1 MATSV
6 TVWVR
11 LKDPTPE
18 ADRMQ
23 SAIPGALPL
32 ILRMRSSDATI
43 EEDFVFPYS
52 PREVNIGKLSDE
64 MVQIARPGTT
74 PIVAFKSHSLMTV
87 DFTALIAHPGDGLIQ
102 SVDSELF
109 ALRRMGSSSDK
120 VFQLLNYDIFTNS
133 PFTFRNMSTE
143 RLNGL
148 FFSITDMSIDV
159 QRRNKDNK
167 ISMANVKISLVEN
180 RNPNINLA
188 LIPPLVFSRPN
199 KTCKDQVWAAKH
211 KNRCKK
217 DKKTGKFVPVTNVA
231 DAKANATIDAEKAK
245 GKLNCWHAPTNS
257 MRWYNKNDPH
267 KPSPCTPYK
276 PK

>member
-32 ILRMRSSDATI
+32 ILRMRSSDATT

-87 DFTALIAHPGDGLIQ
+87 DFTALIAYPGDGLIT
-102 SVDSELF
+102 SVDRELF
-109 ALRRMGSSSDK
+109 ALRRMASSSDK
-120 VFQLLNYDIFTNS
+120 VFQLLNYDIFTNA

-143 RLNGL
+143 KLQGL
-148 FFSITDMSIDV
+148 FFSITEMSVDV
-159 QRRNKDNK
+159 TRRNKDNQ

-188 LIPPLVFSRPN
+188 LIPPLTFTRPLL
-199 KTCKDQVWAAKH
+199 TCKDKAWATKH
-211 KNRCKK
+211 PNKCKK
-217 DKKTGKFVPVTNVA
+217 DKVTGTFVPISETLNNKAGSTLDKDKINMTNCYNSKTGKMKYFTNGA
-231 DAKANATIDAEKAK
+231 MDFPN
-245 GKLNCWHAPTNS
+245 
-257 MRWYNKNDPH
+257 
-267 KPSPCTPYK
+267 PCL
-276 PK
+276 PKIP

>member
-32 ILRMRSSDATI
+32 ILRMRSSDSTT

-102 SVDSELF
+102 SIDNELF

-133 PFTFRNMSTE
+133 PFSFRNMSTE
-143 RLNGL
+143 KLQGL
-148 FFSITDMSIDV
+148 FFSITEMSV
-159 QRRNKDNK
+159 EVTRRNKDNK
-167 ISMANVKISLVEN
+167 ITMANVKISLVEN
-180 RNPNINLA
+180 RNPNINLT
-188 LIPPLVFSRPN
+188 LIPPLGFTRPK
-199 KTCKDQVWAAKH
+199 KTCKDKIYRDNH
-211 KNRCKK
+211 KKECKK
-217 DKKTGKFVPVTNVA
+217 DKTTGTWISASQTSLRF
-231 DAKANATIDAEKAK
+231 AKENIDAQKNNIFICWSK
-245 GKLNCWHAPTNS
+245 SQGKLQYYLKQDRPN
-257 MRWYNKNDPH
+257 
-267 KPSPCTPYK
+267 PCKQTG
-276 PK
+276 

>member
-32 ILRMRSSDATI
+32 ILRMRSSDATT

-74 PIVAFKSHSLMTV
+74 PIVAFKSHSLMTL

-102 SVDSELF
+102 GIDNELF
-109 ALRRMGSSSDK
+109 ALRRMASSSDK
-120 VFQLLNYDIFTNS
+120 VFQLLNYDVFTNS

-143 RLNGL
+143 KLQGL
-148 FFSITDMSIDV
+148 FFSITEMSV
-159 QRRNKDNK
+159 EVTRRNKDNK
-167 ISMANVKISLVEN
+167 ITMANVKISLVEN

-188 LIPPLVFSRPN
+188 LIPPLGFTRPA
-199 KTCKDQVWAAKH
+199 KTCKDPTYRKNH
-211 KNRCKK
+211 KKLCKQDKTTGTWTSASQTSLALAYASMDKGK
-217 DKKTGKFVPVTNVA
+217 DSIKICWSKTLKKTQYYLKN
-231 DAKANATIDAEKAK
+231 E
-245 GKLNCWHAPTNS
+245 AP
-257 MRWYNKNDPH
+257 R
-267 KPSPCTPYK
+267 PCK
-276 PK
+276 QSA

>member
-32 ILRMRSSDATI
+32 ILRMRSSDNKT

-52 PREVNIGKLSDE
+52 PREINVGKLSDE
-64 MVQIARPGTT
+64 MVQIPRPGTT

-87 DFTALIAHPGDGLIQ
+87 EFTALITHPGDGLIQ
-102 SVDSELF
+102 SVDNELF
-109 ALRRMGSSSDK
+109 ALRRMASSSDK

-143 RLNGL
+143 KLQGL
-148 FFSITDMSIDV
+148 FFSITEMSV
-159 QRRNKDNK
+159 EVTRRNKDNK
-167 ISMANVKISLVEN
+167 ITMANVKISLVEN

-188 LIPPLVFSRPN
+188 LIPPLSFTRPV
-199 KTCKDQVWAAKH
+199 KTCKDKIYRDNHKKLCKQDKETGTWTSASQVSLMLAYRDMDKG
-211 KNRCKK
+211 K
-217 DKKTGKFVPVTNVA
+217 DTIKLCWSKTLKKTQYYLKH
-231 DAKANATIDAEKAK
+231 E
-245 GKLNCWHAPTNS
+245 AP
-257 MRWYNKNDPH
+257 R
-267 KPSPCTPYK
+267 PCAQSG
-276 PK
+276 